1 MPAPGD
7 ASDPTEPHPL
17 WHVLPVLVAGGAA
30 ALLGYQLGR
39 AASRASLLRS
49 RPAPGEPTPASDAL
63 GPRNAGLTYRPL
75 GETGTPYPPWV
86 RALKGKSGVYVI
98 RETARDGSS
107 EIVYVGESHTGRLY
121 NTLTRH
127 FQSWRRSKKFWTG
140 QYGGQ
145 GHDPGLTYPRNRVT
159 VAVRVLSP
167 QRALDEE
174 ARLIARLRPRDNLLG
189 QPSDEAEDVIP
200 F

>member
-1 MPAPGD
+1 M
-7 ASDPTEPHPL
+7 SERTRRTEPHPL
-17 WHVLPVLVAGGAA
+17 WQLLVAGGAA

-39 AASRASLLRS
+39 AASRAGVLRTAMTAAEDRRATS
-49 RPAPGEPTPASDAL
+49 PPEL
-63 GPRNAGLTYRPL
+63 RNAGLTYRPI
-75 GETGTPYPPWV
+75 GETGTPYPTWL

-98 RETARDGSS
+98 RETKRDGSS
-107 EIVYVGESHTGRLY
+107 QIVYVGESHTGRLY
-121 NTLTRH
+121 QTLTRH

-159 VAVRVLSP
+159 VAVRVLPP

-174 ARLIARLRPRDNLLG
+174 VRLIARLRPRDNLLG
-189 QPSDEAEDVIP
+189 QPTADVEDVVP

>member
-1 MPAPGD
+1 MRHP
-7 ASDPTEPHPL
+7 SDPIEPHPL
-17 WHVLPVLVAGGAA
+17 WQVLPVLVAGGAA

-39 AASRASLLRS
+39 VASRARLLRT
-49 RPAPGEPTPASDAL
+49 RPALGDDTPASDA
-63 GPRNAGLTYRPL
+63 PAQRNAGLTYRPL

-98 RETARDGSS
+98 RETRRDGSS
-107 EIVYVGESHTGRLY
+107 AIVYVGESHTGRMY

-145 GHDPGLTYPRNRVT
+145 GHDPGLTYPRSRVT

-174 ARLIARLRPRDNLLG
+174 ARLIARLRPRDNLVG
-189 QPSDEAEDVIP
+189 QPADEAEEAIP

>member
-1 MPAPGD
+1 M
-7 ASDPTEPHPL
+7 SDRVEPPL
-17 WHVLPVLVAGGAA
+17 RWQLLPVVIAGGAV

-39 AASRASLLRS
+39 AASRASLLRIGS
-49 RPAPGEPTPASDAL
+49 TSSDPKAASAPEL
-63 GPRNAGLTYRPL
+63 RNAGLTYRPI
-75 GETGTPYPPWV
+75 GETGTPYPAWV
-86 RALKGKSGVYVI
+86 RALKGKSGVYII
-98 RETARDGSS
+98 RESKHDGSS
-107 EIVYVGESHTGRLY
+107 EIVYVGESHTARLY
-121 NTLTRH
+121 QTLTRH

-159 VAVRVLSP
+159 VAVRVLPP
-167 QRALDEE
+167 QRALAEE

-189 QPSDEAEDVIP
+189 QPTDDVEEVVP

>member
-1 MPAPGD
+1 M
-7 ASDPTEPHPL
+7 SEHTEPDPIRQL
-17 WHVLPVLVAGGAA
+17 LQVLVAGGVA
-30 ALLGYQLGR
+30 ALVGYQLGR
-39 AASRASLLRS
+39 AASRASSLRGTANAS
-49 RPAPGEPTPASDAL
+49 ANPRGAPAEH
-63 GPRNAGLTYRPL
+63 RNAGLTYRPI
-75 GETGTPYPPWV
+75 GDIGTPYPAWV

-98 RETARDGSS
+98 RETKRDGSS
-107 EIVYVGESHTGRLY
+107 EVVYVGESHTDRLY
-121 NTLTRH
+121 QTLTRH

-145 GHDPGLTYPRNRVT
+145 GHDPGLTYPRHRVT

-174 ARLIARLRPRDNLLG
+174 SRLIARLRPRDNLVG
-189 QPSDEAEDVIP
+189 QPANDTDEVIP

>member
-1 MPAPGD
+1 MPD
-7 ASDPTEPHPL
+7 DTERDPIWQL
-17 WHVLPVLVAGGAA
+17 LPMLLAGGAA
-30 ALLGYQLGR
+30 ALLAYQLGR
-39 AASRASLLRS
+39 AASRKSLLRDTAGPS
-49 RPAPGEPTPASDAL
+49 ASPQRIPTEL
-63 GPRNAGLTYRPL
+63 RNAGLTYRPI
-75 GETGTPYPPWV
+75 GDTGTPYPAWV

-98 RETARDGSS
+98 RETKRDGSS
-107 EIVYVGESHTGRLY
+107 EIVYVGESHTARLY
-121 NTLTRH
+121 QTLTRH

-145 GHDPGLTYPRNRVT
+145 GHDPGLTYPRSRVT
-159 VAVRVLSP
+159 VAARVLSP

-189 QPSDEAEDVIP
+189 QLPDDTDDVVP